1 MRFKLEI
8 KGTNIKISP
17 SLRSAVKEKIG
28 GLEKLIK
35 DIGEDFKQSHKVKPA
50 VEGWVEL
57 EKRLHHRKGD
67 VFRVECQIKL
77 PGKSVRAESVKN
89 DIFLAITEVKD
100 ELQRILKQYK
110 EKQISKVRRSSRKF
124 KEIISSSSVSQERK
138 KR

>member
-1 MRFKLEI
+1 MQFRVGI

-35 DIGEDFKQSHKVKPA
+35 DIGEDFKQSQKTKPA
-50 VEGWVEL
+50 VQGWVEL
-57 EKRLHHRKGD
+57 EKKSHHRKGD

-77 PGKSVRAESVKN
+77 PGRSVRAESVKN

-110 EKQISKVRRSSRKF
+110 EKQISKVRRSSRRF
-124 KEIISSSSVSQERK
+124 KKIISSSVDTKEK
-138 KR
+138 K